1 MRHGDCRVRGSARLA
16 RILMTTVCG
25 LTAIGIS
32 RAGEPIGYEMV
43 VASFRTGEWD
53 YAGLFAIAAD
63 RDVAGRRGARKG
75 RCGNQG
81 L

>member
-1 MRHGDCRVRGSARLA
+1 MNVDGRARTPNPL
-16 RILMTTVCG
+16 G
-25 LTAIGIS
+25 LLL
-32 RAGEPIGYEMV
+32 
-43 VASFRTGEWD
+43 ASFRTGEWD